1 MAKIEIKTTKEEQQQ
16 VLQVIKQCE
25 GKTIS
30 VAAIARLAK
39 LNPNRVR
46 FIIMDLIESNKVKR
60 IPTKAFNKRYIR
72 YKYEIIEE
80 VQHA

>member
-16 VLQVIKQCE
+16 ILQVIKQCE
-25 GKTIS
+25 GRTIS
-30 VAAIARLAK
+30 VASIARLAE

-46 FIIMDLIESNKVKR
+46 FIIMDLVENNKIKR
-60 IPTKAFNKRYIR
+60 IPTKAFNKHYIR

-80 VQHA
+80 V

>member
-1 MAKIEIKTTKEEQQQ
+1 MAQIEIRTTKEEQQQ
-16 VLQVIKQCE
+16 VLQAIKQCE
-25 GKTIS
+25 GKTVS

-60 IPTKAFNKRYIR
+60 VPTKAFNKHYIR

-80 VQHA
+80 V

>member
-16 VLQVIKQCE
+16 VLQVIKQCK

-30 VAAIARLAK
+30 VASIAKLAG

-46 FIIMDLIESNKVKR
+46 FIIMDLIENNKIKR
-60 IPTKAFNKRYIR
+60 IPTKAFNKHYIR
-72 YKYEIIEE
+72 YKYEE
-80 VQHA
+80 V

>member
-16 VLQVIKQCE
+16 VLQAIKQCE

-30 VAAIARLAK
+30 VASIAKLAG

-46 FIIMDLIESNKVKR
+46 FIIMDLIENNKIKR
-60 IPTKAFNKRYIR
+60 IPTKAFNKHYIR
-72 YKYEIIEE
+72 YKYEE
-80 VQHA
+80 V

>member
-1 MAKIEIKTTKEEQQQ
+1 MAQIEIRTTKEEQQQ
-16 VLQVIKQCE
+16 VLQAIKQCE

-30 VAAIARLAK
+30 VAAIAKLAK

-46 FIIMDLIESNKVKR
+46 FIIIDLIENDKIKR

-80 VQHA
+80 V

>member
-16 VLQVIKQCE
+16 VLQAIKQCE

-30 VAAIARLAK
+30 VASIAKLAK

-46 FIIMDLIESNKVKR
+46 FIIMDLIENNKIKR

-72 YKYEIIEE
+72 YKYEVIEE
-80 VQHA
+80 V

>member
-1 MAKIEIKTTKEEQQQ
+1 MAKIEIKTTKKEQQQ

-30 VAAIARLAK
+30 VASIARLAE

-46 FIIMDLIESNKVKR
+46 FIIMDLIENNKIKR

-72 YKYEIIEE
+72 YKYEIIESE
-80 VQHA
+80 P

>member
-16 VLQVIKQCE
+16 VLQAIKQYE

-30 VAAIARLAK
+30 VASIAKLAG

-46 FIIMDLIESNKVKR
+46 FIIMDLIENNKIKR
-60 IPTKAFNKRYIR
+60 IPTKAFNKHYIR
-72 YKYEIIEE
+72 YKYEE
-80 VQHA
+80 V